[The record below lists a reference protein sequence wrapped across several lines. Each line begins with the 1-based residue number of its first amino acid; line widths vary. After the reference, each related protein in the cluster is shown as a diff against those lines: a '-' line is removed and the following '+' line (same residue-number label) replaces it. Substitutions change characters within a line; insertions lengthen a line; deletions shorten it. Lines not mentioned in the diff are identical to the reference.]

1 MSEVLSQ
8 NEIDALLSAISTG
21 EMDAEELRREE
32 KEQRIK
38 TYDFKRALRFSKDQ
52 IRSLTRVHENFARLL
67 TTFFAAQLRTYVEI
81 SVVSVDQLP
90 YEEFIRSIP
99 RMTILNIV
107 DAKPLDGSLLVEVN
121 PNIAYSMMDRLMGGW
136 GASVNKVT
144 HLTEIETR
152 ILSRLFKNA
161 LSTYKEAWS
170 NVVELDFAVIDF
182 EVNPQFLQMVSPN
195 ETVVVI
201 SLSTTVGETSGM
213 MNVCLPQVLLDPII
227 SKLSVHNWMQN
238 SQKELLPEEAALIEQ
253 KIRKTPLPV
262 SVQLGSASMN
272 VEEFLQLNAGDI
284 IQLNKKINQP
294 LAVYVENN
302 KKFMAQPGKAKNRMA
317 VQILEQIE
325 GDE

>member
-144 HLTEIETR
+144 NLTEIETR

>member
-1 MSEVLSQ
+1 M
-8 NEIDALLSAISTG
+8 
-21 EMDAEELRREE
+21 
-32 KEQRIK
+32 
-38 TYDFKRALRFSKDQ
+38 
-52 IRSLTRVHENFARLL
+52 
-67 TTFFAAQLRTYVEI
+67 EI

-144 HLTEIETR
+144 NLTEIETR

-213 MNVCLPQVLLDPII
+213 MNVCLPQVLLDQSFPSFRCII
-227 SKLSVHNWMQN
+227 GC
-238 SQKELLPEEAALIEQ
+238 
-253 KIRKTPLPV
+253 KTAKRNCCP
-262 SVQLGSASMN
+262 
-272 VEEFLQLNAGDI
+272 
-284 IQLNKKINQP
+284 KK
-294 LAVYVENN
+294 
-302 KKFMAQPGKAKNRMA
+302 RH
-317 VQILEQIE
+317 
-325 GDE
+325 

>member
-1 MSEVLSQ
+1 
-8 NEIDALLSAISTG
+8 
-21 EMDAEELRREE
+21 
-32 KEQRIK
+32 
-38 TYDFKRALRFSKDQ
+38 
-52 IRSLTRVHENFARLL
+52 
-67 TTFFAAQLRTYVEI
+67 
-81 SVVSVDQLP
+81 
-90 YEEFIRSIP
+90 
-99 RMTILNIV
+99 MTILNIV

>member
-136 GASVNKVT
+136 GESVNKVT